1 MTILN
6 RVALGMFALGLGMN
20 LLLRRLY
27 QQGVSET
34 LVVWGVIIAEIMCA
48 LAIVY
53 VFLYWAFWL
62 FAKLTDKIIKP
73 KQADD
78 E

>member
-1 MTILN
+1 MTILH
-6 RVALGMFALGLGMN
+6 RVALGMFALGLGVN

-34 LVVWGVIIAEIMCA
+34 LVVWGVIIAEIICA
-48 LAIVY
+48 LAIVS

-73 KQADD
+73 EQADD